1 MVQAVL
7 VNRAT
12 ASSSE
17 LLAAALRGGRGA
29 HLVGETTVGKGRSQ
43 RSIPLKVGGGTGAEP
58 GGATLVVSVTRFEGA
73 GRERLEEGGL
83 SVGTACEVEAVEEV
97 VYEGGGVEDLGLEE
111 DVCVRLGMQW
121 LDGARP

>member
-43 RSIPLKVGGGTGAEP
+43 RSIPLAAA
-58 GGATLVVSVTRFEGA
+58 GGAGAGAGGTLVVSVARFEGV
-73 GRERLEEGGL
+73 GGERLEEGGL
-83 SVGTACEVEAVEEV
+83 KVGTACEVEAAGEV
-97 VYEGGGVEDLGLEE
+97 VYEGGGVEDLGMEE
-111 DVCVRLGMQW
+111 DSCVSLGMQW
-121 LDGARP
+121 LDNAVA